1 MNVDRRNLP
10 KLRTRAGG
18 RVGTRA
24 GGRAAKDP
32 LATQAFFPRF
42 IGTILCAYALMAL
55 VLSISS
61 AARVHVRQ
69 MLVVMDNVFLPVP
82 VPSVAWS
89 AALLVLGVGLYKAKR
104 AAWVVAVAALLILN
118 VSNVL
123 LLCLPQYFD
132 PVPQWAHSLFVT
144 GMGVQF
150 LLLLLMLRQRR
161 DFFTHTV
168 KGAILG
174 AFLTWL
180 VGTVAVFLIA
190 LVLVHVFHGNLSAET
205 RTLWSLNHSAGFSLF
220 NHAHVAGTPPKVV
233 SFLVSALAAVVLLL
247 AGLFLLRSHRDEY
260 GIGPEDEA
268 ALRALIRRFNT
279 NDSLAYFATRRDK
292 SVVYEPKGRAAVTYR
307 IEAGVCLASAD
318 PIGDPRY
325 WDQAISAW
333 LDRARSF
340 GWVPAVMG
348 ASEPATRAYERHGL
362 SSIHLGD
369 EAVID
374 TQNFRL
380 SELREVRQARAHAQK
395 AGVRVRIRRHGELS
409 AEEMQRVEVL
419 ADQWR
424 DTTDERGFSMALGR
438 LGDPQDKDCLLAEA
452 LVGEETVAVLS
463 FIPWGL
469 SGASLDL
476 MRRSP
481 SAPNGTVETMIVAL
495 CTEAKLQKLSLN
507 FAVFRELFASEDAVA
522 VGPVR
527 RQARRVL
534 TYLSKWWQME
544 TLYRSNQK
552 YKPVWIPRYV
562 CYPDSLSMARVGLA
576 SGIAEGF
583 VPTMG
588 ALFNRSGSEEH
599 RGYTSTATSQ
609 PEAAQALNY
618 VEQVTDANK
627 QTTSEQTAVRI
638 KKAMALRESGVE
650 PWPVADPIAGSGAV
664 TVVRCAEVAEGQGNG
679 SDAHRGDPLRVSGRI
694 VAKRDFGGVTFFEL
708 RDASGTC
715 QLLVEVPGEQLAW
728 KIRALDLGDLVA
740 ATGVRG
746 ESRTGEPSLLVDDI
760 TVEAK
765 DLHPLQRRGAGIG
778 EVNQRLRARS
788 VVNAAIRST
797 LDGLGYME
805 VETPILQRVH
815 GGANARP
822 FKTRSNAA
830 NQDLYL
836 RIAPELYLKRLLTQG
851 AEKVYELGR
860 VFRNEGVDATHN
872 PEFTTVEAYAA
883 HGDYESMRLVAQ
895 KIIQAAATAYYG
907 EPVVMDPEGK
917 LVSIAEDFPVK
928 TVYGAISERLGQ
940 TITPETDFE
949 QLLALCADRDIAVQ
963 PGWDAG
969 EVVQEMYEQLVEC
982 TTTTP
987 TFYTDFPTSV
997 SPLTRQHRSRPGVA
1011 ERWDLVAWGVEL
1023 GTAYSELTDPLE
1035 QRDRLE
1041 AQSLKAAGGDP
1052 EAMEVDEAFLRALE
1066 NGMPPTGGL
1075 GLGVDRLI
1083 MLLTGRSIREVLSFP
1098 AHPGGQ

>member
-1 MNVDRRNLP
+1 MNVDRKNT
-10 KLRTRAGG
+10 LR
-18 RVGTRA
+18 
-24 GGRAAKDP
+24 P
-32 LATQAFFPRF
+32 LAGSRGFFPRF

-55 VLSISS
+55 ALSIST

-69 MLVVMDNVFLPVP
+69 LLVVMDNVFLPVP

-89 AALLVLGVGLYKAKR
+89 AALLVLGIGLYRAKR

-118 VSNVL
+118 CSNVL
-123 LLCLPQYFD
+123 LLLLPQYFYVG
-132 PVPQWAHSLFVT
+132 PEWAHSLFVA
-144 GMGVQF
+144 GMVVQL
-150 LLLLLMLRQRR
+150 LLLLLMLRQRK
-161 DFFTHTV
+161 DFYTHTV
-168 KGAILG
+168 KGAILA
-174 AFLTWL
+174 AFLLWL
-180 VGTVAVFLIA
+180 GGTVAVFLIA
-190 LVLVHVFHGNLSAET
+190 LVLVHFFHGNLAPEW
-205 RTLWSLNHSAGFSLF
+205 RALWALNHSAGFSLF
-220 NHAHVAGTPPKVV
+220 THVHTGGHPPKLIT
-233 SFLVSALAAVVLLL
+233 FLVSALSALVLLA
-247 AGLFLLRSHRDEY
+247 AGLMLLRSHRDEY
-260 GIGPEDEA
+260 GISAEDET
-268 ALRALIRRFNT
+268 ALRALIRRFNA

-318 PIGDPRY
+318 PIGDPRF
-325 WDQAISAW
+325 WDQAITAW
-333 LDRARSF
+333 LDRAREF

-348 ASEPATRAYERHGL
+348 ASEQGARAYEKQGL

-374 TQNFRL
+374 TQSFHL

-409 AEEMQRVEVL
+409 IEEMQRVEEL
-419 ADQWR
+419 AEKWR

-452 LVGEETVAVLS
+452 LVGDEIVAVLS

-469 SGASLDL
+469 SGTSLDL

-481 SAPNGTVETMIVAL
+481 EAPNGTVETMIVAL
-495 CTEAKLQKLSLN
+495 CTEANLHKLSLN

-522 VGPVR
+522 VGPIR
-527 RQARRVL
+527 RQTRRVL

-562 CYPDSLSMARVGLA
+562 CYPDSLSMARVGIA

-583 VPTMG
+583 VPTFG
-588 ALFNRSGSEEH
+588 SAFGSLFGRGTEEH
-599 RGYTSTATSQ
+599 REYATSGQ

-618 VEQVTDANK
+618 VEQLTDAHK
-627 QTTSEQTAVRI
+627 KTASEQTAVRI
-638 KKAMALRESGVE
+638 KKALALREAGVE
-650 PWPVADPIAGSGAV
+650 PWPVAARGAGERSDVAVVQCVEIA
-664 TVVRCAEVAEGQGNG
+664 EG
-679 SDAHRGDPLRVSGRI
+679 SDATTSGPLRISGRI
-694 VAKRDFGGVTFFEL
+694 VAKREFGAVSFIDL
-708 RDASGTC
+708 RDASGKC
-715 QLLVEVPGEQLAW
+715 QVLVEAPGEELAARM
-728 KIRALDLGDLVA
+728 RALDLGDLIAVVG
-740 ATGVRG
+740 TRG
-746 ESRTGEPSLLVDDI
+746 HSRTGEPSLLAEAI
-760 TVEAK
+760 ELEAK
-765 DLHPLQRRGAGIG
+765 DLHPLTRRGAGIG
-778 EVNQRLRARS
+778 EVNARLRARS
-788 VVNAAIRST
+788 VVNAAIRRT
-797 LDGLGYME
+797 LGDLGFME

-822 FKTRSNAA
+822 FRTRSNAA

-872 PEFTTVEAYAA
+872 PEFTTVEAYEA
-883 HGDYESMRLVAQ
+883 HSDYESMRWVAQ
-895 KIIQAAATAYYG
+895 RIIQAAATAYHG
-907 EPVVMDPEGK
+907 EPLVLDPEGN
-917 LVSIAEDFPVK
+917 LVSIAENFPVK
-928 TVYGAISERLGQ
+928 TVYEAISEKVGQ
-940 TITPETDFE
+940 SITPETNFE
-949 QLLALCADRDIAVQ
+949 TLLELCAVHGIATQ
-963 PGWDAG
+963 PGWDSG
-969 EVVQEMYEQLVEC
+969 EVVQEMYEALVEC
-982 TTTTP
+982 TTTMP

-997 SPLTRQHRSRPGVA
+997 SPLTRQHRSQPGVA

-1066 NGMPPTGGL
+1066 DGMPPTGGL

>member
-1 MNVDRRNLP
+1 MNVYRRNAQWRSD
-10 KLRTRAGG
+10 RTQ
-18 RVGTRA
+18 VD
-24 GGRAAKDP
+24 AATP
-32 LATQAFFPRF
+32 EFFPRF
-42 IGTILCAYALMAL
+42 IGTILCAYALIAL
-55 VLSISS
+55 VLSIST
-61 AARVHVRQ
+61 AARVHVRHL
-69 MLVVMDNVFLPVP
+69 LVVMDNVFLPVP

-104 AAWVVAVAALLILN
+104 AAWVVAVAALLVLN
-118 VSNVL
+118 VSNVI

-132 PVPQWAHSLFVT
+132 EGPQWAHSLFIT
-144 GMGVQF
+144 GMGVQ
-150 LLLLLMLRQRR
+150 LLLLILMLRQRR
-161 DFFTHTV
+161 DFYTHTV
-168 KGAILG
+168 KGAILT
-174 AFLTWL
+174 AFLVWL
-180 VGTVAVFLIA
+180 GGTVAVFLIA
-190 LVLVHVFHGNLSAET
+190 LVLVHFFHGDLAPEWS
-205 RTLWSLNHSAGFSLF
+205 TLWALNHSAGFSLF
-220 NHAHVAGTPPKVV
+220 NHTYVVGHPPKFV
-233 SFLVSALAAVVLLL
+233 SFLVSALAALVLLV
-247 AGLFLLRSHRDEY
+247 AGLLLLRSHRDEF
-260 GIGPEDEA
+260 GISAEDEKA
-268 ALRALIRRFNT
+268 IRALIRRFNA

-325 WDQAISAW
+325 WDEAIVAW
-333 LDRARSF
+333 LERARSF

-348 ASEPATRAYERHGL
+348 ASEPGTRAYERHGL

-374 TQNFRL
+374 TQHFHL
-380 SELREVRQARAHAQK
+380 SELREVRQARAHAHK

-409 AEEMQRVEVL
+409 AEEMQHVEEL
-419 ADQWR
+419 ADKWR

-481 SAPNGTVETMIVAL
+481 KAPNGTVEAMIVAL
-495 CTEAKLQKLSLN
+495 CTEANLQKLSLN

-522 VGPVR
+522 VGPIR

-534 TYLSKWWQME
+534 SYLSKWWQME

-562 CYPDSLSMARVGLA
+562 CYPDSLSMARVGFA

-583 VPTMG
+583 VPTVG
-588 ALFNRSGSEEH
+588 ALFSRSEETH
-599 RGYTSTATSQ
+599 REQAATGQ

-618 VEQVTDANK
+618 VEQLTDANK
-627 QTTSEQTAVRI
+627 KSASEQTAVRI
-638 KKAMALRESGVE
+638 RKAMALREAGAE
-650 PWPVADPIAGSGAV
+650 PWPVAERADDGSALALTQCV
-664 TVVRCAEVAEGQGNG
+664 EVAEG
-679 SDAHRGDPLRVSGRI
+679 SDATGAGELRVAGRI
-694 VAKRDFGGVTFFEL
+694 VAKRDFGALTFIDL
-708 RDASGTC
+708 RDASGKC
-715 QLLVEVPGEQLAW
+715 QMIVEAPEEKLSARV
-728 KIRALDLGDLVA
+728 RALDLGDLIA
-740 ATGVRG
+740 ATGSRG
-746 ESRTGEPSLLVDDI
+746 QSRSGEPSLLVRSIDI
-760 TVEAK
+760 EAK
-765 DLHPLQRRGAGIG
+765 GLHPLQRRGAGIV
-778 EVNQRLRARS
+778 EVNERLRARS

-797 LDGLGYME
+797 LDGLGFVE

-851 AEKVYELGR
+851 AERVYELGR

-872 PEFTTVEAYAA
+872 PEFTTVEAYEA
-883 HGDYESMRLVAQ
+883 HGDYETMRVVAQ
-895 KIIQAAATAYYG
+895 RIIQAAATAYRG
-907 EPVVMDPEGK
+907 EPVVMDPQGNV
-917 LVSIAEDFPVK
+917 VSIAGDFPVK
-928 TVYGAISERLGQ
+928 TVYGAISEKVGQ
-940 TITPETDFE
+940 AVTPDTEFET
-949 QLLALCADRDIAVQ
+949 LLELCAAHDIATQ

-969 EVVQEMYEQLVEC
+969 EIVQEIYEQLVEC

-997 SPLTRQHRSRPGVA
+997 SPLTRQHRSQPGVA

-1052 EAMEVDEAFLRALE
+1052 EAMEVDEAFLDALE

-1083 MLLTGRSIREVLSFP
+1083 MLLTGRPIRGVLSFP

>member
-1 MNVDRRNLP
+1 MPWCAACLDRLSDRGGIICGVNVDRKNT
-10 KLRTRAGG
+10 LR
-18 RVGTRA
+18 
-24 GGRAAKDP
+24 P
-32 LATQAFFPRF
+32 LAGSRGFFPRF

-55 VLSISS
+55 ALSIST

-69 MLVVMDNVFLPVP
+69 LLVVMDNVFLPVP

-89 AALLVLGVGLYKAKR
+89 AALLVLGIGLYRAKR

-118 VSNVL
+118 CSNVL
-123 LLCLPQYFD
+123 LLLLPQYFYVG
-132 PVPQWAHSLFVT
+132 PEWAHSLFVA
-144 GMGVQF
+144 GMVVQL
-150 LLLLLMLRQRR
+150 LLLLLMLRQRK
-161 DFFTHTV
+161 DFYTHTV
-168 KGAILG
+168 KGAILA
-174 AFLTWL
+174 AFLLWL
-180 VGTVAVFLIA
+180 GGTVAVFLIA
-190 LVLVHVFHGNLSAET
+190 LVLVHFFHGNLAPEW
-205 RTLWSLNHSAGFSLF
+205 RALWALNHSAGFSLF
-220 NHAHVAGTPPKVV
+220 THVHTGGHPPKLIT
-233 SFLVSALAAVVLLL
+233 FLVSALSALVLLA
-247 AGLFLLRSHRDEY
+247 AGLMLLRSHRDEY
-260 GIGPEDEA
+260 GISAEDET

-318 PIGDPRY
+318 PIGDPRF
-325 WDQAISAW
+325 WDQAITAW
-333 LDRARSF
+333 LDRTREF

-348 ASEPATRAYERHGL
+348 ASEQGARAYEKQGL

-374 TQNFRL
+374 TQSFHL

-409 AEEMQRVEVL
+409 IEEMQRVEEL
-419 ADQWR
+419 AEKWR

-452 LVGEETVAVLS
+452 LVGDEIVAVLS

-469 SGASLDL
+469 SGTSLDL

-481 SAPNGTVETMIVAL
+481 EAPNGTVETMIVAL
-495 CTEAKLQKLSLN
+495 CTEANLHKLSLN

-522 VGPVR
+522 VGPIR
-527 RQARRVL
+527 RQTRRVL

-562 CYPDSLSMARVGLA
+562 CYPDSLSMARVGIA

-583 VPTMG
+583 VPTFG
-588 ALFNRSGSEEH
+588 SAFGSLFGRGTEEH
-599 RGYTSTATSQ
+599 REYATSGQ

-618 VEQVTDANK
+618 VEQLTDAHK
-627 QTTSEQTAVRI
+627 KTASEQTAVRI
-638 KKAMALRESGVE
+638 KKALALREAGVE
-650 PWPVADPIAGSGAV
+650 PWPVAARGAGERLDVAVVQCVEIA
-664 TVVRCAEVAEGQGNG
+664 EG
-679 SDAHRGDPLRVSGRI
+679 SDATTSGPLRISGRI
-694 VAKRDFGGVTFFEL
+694 VAKREFGAVSFIDL
-708 RDASGTC
+708 RDASGKC
-715 QLLVEVPGEQLAW
+715 QVLVEAPGEELAARM
-728 KIRALDLGDLVA
+728 RALDLGDLIAVVG
-740 ATGVRG
+740 TRG
-746 ESRTGEPSLLVDDI
+746 HSRTGEPSLLAEAI
-760 TVEAK
+760 ELEAK
-765 DLHPLQRRGAGIG
+765 DLHPLTRRGAGIG
-778 EVNQRLRARS
+778 EVNARLRARS
-788 VVNAAIRST
+788 VVNAAIRRT
-797 LDGLGYME
+797 LGDLGFME

-822 FKTRSNAA
+822 FRTRSNAA

-872 PEFTTVEAYAA
+872 PEFTTVEAYEA
-883 HGDYESMRLVAQ
+883 HSDYESMRWVAQ
-895 KIIQAAATAYYG
+895 RIIQAAATAYHG
-907 EPVVMDPEGK
+907 EPLVLDPEGN
-917 LVSIAEDFPVK
+917 LVSIAENFPVK
-928 TVYGAISERLGQ
+928 TVYEAISEKVGQ
-940 TITPETDFE
+940 SITPETNFE
-949 QLLALCADRDIAVQ
+949 TLLELCAVHGIATQ
-963 PGWDAG
+963 PGWDSG
-969 EVVQEMYEQLVEC
+969 EVVQEMYEALVEC
-982 TTTTP
+982 TTTMP

-997 SPLTRQHRSRPGVA
+997 SPLTRQHRSQPGVA

-1066 NGMPPTGGL
+1066 DGMPPTGGL